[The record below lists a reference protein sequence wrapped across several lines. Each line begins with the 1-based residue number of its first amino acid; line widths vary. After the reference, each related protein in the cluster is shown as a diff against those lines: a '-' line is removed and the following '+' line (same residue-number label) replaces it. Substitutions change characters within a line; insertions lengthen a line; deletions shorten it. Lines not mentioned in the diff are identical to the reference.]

1 MLPEPSED
9 EVVLEYSAYPK
20 SVQPGIPKLGQLRE
34 GWSRLPIGAL
44 LEPVVRP
51 LKMKDD
57 VEYQLVT
64 ARRNRGG
71 IVARERSLGRNIA
84 TKAQFTTSEGD
95 FLISRRQISHGACGI
110 VPTELDGALVSG
122 EYNTLLP
129 TTLLNS
135 SFLRHLTHS
144 VYFQQTCFHS
154 SIGVHV
160 EKLIFRLDH
169 WLQWPFDVPGLAEQ
183 QRIAAVLNTWD
194 EATATTERLVE
205 TLIHRRRALS
215 RQAFSASSPAVALGE
230 LGRFEKGR
238 GLAKADVAEIGVPC
252 LRYAE
257 IYTRYGDTARQL
269 ASRASP
275 AGVRSSR
282 RLLSGE
288 IVFAASGETAEEIGK
303 AVAYLGD
310 EPAVVG
316 GDTVILTG
324 HNQNAAYL
332 AYALNSPS
340 VVRQKSAAGKGH
352 SVVHIHAAD
361 LAKVEIPLP
370 PRDTQ
375 DQVAAV
381 FRQADDEIEGRQ
393 VAADLLRRQKR
404 GLMQKLLTGQWRVPA
419 TGDAFAPGGPAADRL
434 EAAE

>member
-1 MLPEPSED
+1 MP
-9 EVVLEYSAYPK
+9 
-20 SVQPGIPKLGQLRE
+20 E
-34 GWSRLPIGAL
+34 GWKIVALGDITADQRIGTVRRGVSGGTTLPLLKMGNLLWGGLDLADIELIDEASAISDGATLKAGDILFNTRNTPELVGKTAYWPAPFNAAFDNNLMRIRLAKEADSRLVAAWMGSPTGQAAIGQFVCASTSVGAVYWRDLSALRVPI
-44 LEPVVRP
+44 PP
-51 LKMKDD
+51 S
-57 VEYQLVT
+57 
-64 ARRNRGG
+64 N
-71 IVARERSLGRNIA
+71 
-84 TKAQFTTSEGD
+84 
-95 FLISRRQISHGACGI
+95 
-110 VPTELDGALVSG
+110 
-122 EYNTLLP
+122 
-129 TTLLNS
+129 
-135 SFLRHLTHS
+135 
-144 VYFQQTCFHS
+144 
-154 SIGVHV
+154 
-160 EKLIFRLDH
+160 
-169 WLQWPFDVPGLAEQ
+169 EQ
-183 QRIAAVLNTWD
+183 PRIAAMLDTWD
-194 EATATTERLVE
+194 EAIVTTEHL
-205 TLIHRRRALS
+205 TKSLICRRGVLT
-215 RQAFSASSPAVALGE
+215 RQAFDASTCTVTLE
-230 LGRFEKGR
+230 TVGRLEKGR
-238 GLAKADVAEIGVPC
+238 GLAKADVAGIGVPC